1 MVEDSSVY
9 ISALLL
15 AAGESKRMGRQK
27 LILPFGAS
35 TIIEQTIDNLLNS
48 KVDEVIVVVGYRAE
62 ELVKRIASKPIKIA
76 VNPQYHQG
84 MSTSIIGGLNL
95 IDEKAKAVMIAL
107 ADQPGINSKV
117 IDKLIQEFR
126 QHNKGIGIPT
136 YQGNRGHPVI
146 FSIKYKGAFLKL
158 TGDVGGREII
168 DKHWNDILEI
178 PVDSKGINIDVDTL
192 SDYEQLSSSRC

>member
-1 MVEDSSVY
+1 MEDNAVF

-27 LILPFGAS
+27 LLLPFGAS
-35 TIIEQTIDNLLNS
+35 TIIEQTISNLLNS
-48 KVDEVIVVVGYRAE
+48 KVDEVIVVVGYRE
-62 ELVKRIASKPIKIA
+62 KELVKRIASKPIKIA

-84 MSTSIIGGLNL
+84 VSTSIIAGLNL
-95 IDEKAKAVMIAL
+95 IDKRAKAVMIAL

-117 IDKLIQEFR
+117 IDKLIQEFHR
-126 QHNKGIGIPT
+126 HNKGIGIPT
-136 YQGNRGHPVI
+136 YRGNRGHPVI

-168 DKHWNDILEI
+168 GEHRYDILEI
-178 PVDSKGINIDVDTL
+178 PVDSKGINVDVDTL
-192 SDYEQLSSSRC
+192 SDYEQLIPRR

>member
-1 MVEDSSVY
+1 MIEDSAVF

-27 LILPFGAS
+27 LLLYFGAS
-35 TIIEQTIDNLLNS
+35 TIIEQAIDNLLNS
-48 KVDEVIVVVGYRAE
+48 KVDEVIVVVGYRAD

-84 MSTSIIGGLNL
+84 MSTSIIAGLNL
-95 IDEKAKAVMIAL
+95 IDKRANAVMIAL

-126 QHNKGIGIPT
+126 QHNKGIAIPA
-136 YQGNRGHPVI
+136 YRGNRGHPVI

-158 TGDVGGREII
+158 TGDVGGRGII
-168 DKHWNDILEI
+168 AKHWDDILEI
-178 PVDSKGINIDVDTL
+178 PVDSKGINVDVDTL
-192 SDYEQLSSSRC
+192 SDYEQLIPKQ

>member
-1 MVEDSSVY
+1 MEDNAVF

-15 AAGESKRMGRQK
+15 AAGESKRTGRQK
-27 LILPFGAS
+27 LLLPFGTS
-35 TIIEQTIDNLLNS
+35 TIIEQAINNLLNS

-62 ELVKRIASKPIKIA
+62 ELVKKIASKPIKIA

-84 MSTSIIGGLNL
+84 MSTSIIAGLNL
-95 IDEKAKAVMIAL
+95 IDKRAKAVMIAL

-126 QHNKGIGIPT
+126 QHNKGIAIPT
-136 YQGNRGHPVI
+136 YRGNRGHPVI
-146 FSIKYKGAFLKL
+146 FSIKYRGAFLKL

-168 DKHWNDILEI
+168 DKHWDDILEI

-192 SDYEQLSSSRC
+192 SDYEQLIPKR